1 MWYQD
6 GCMWGWGLLE
16 ERLCFLRGGGSLRV
30 FWIAQEVFKRGF
42 WWSCNSKDD
51 RVDDMM
57 MSVSEPAY
65 FLQRPEDTV
74 AVAGS
79 DLLLACQVRSINII
93 FIFPFRSFKAY
104 LIMSSPWFCID
115 LLWSPPRLP
124 GNSSNNIDSISS
136 SFFLLLCIFKIA
148 LYHVFIMVLYG
159 YEYEPHP
166 ILWSPPCLPGKIHHL
181 HFPFWY
187 L

>member
-1 MWYQD
+1 MYYR
-6 GCMWGWGLLE
+6 GKTSGFLLHQNVWKVKIKY
-16 ERLCFLRGGGSLRV
+16 LVICTMNF
-30 FWIAQEVFKRGF
+30 
-42 WWSCNSKDD
+42 
-51 RVDDMM
+51 
-57 MSVSEPAY
+57 SEPAY
-65 FLQRPEDTV
+65 FPQRPEDTV